1 LGNDYGWPQTCN
13 KFPALYC
20 YPKFTLAPAGAAI
33 SGDFLFIT
41 CLRGKQLRKI
51 NLTTQVEE
59 VLFSDFGRLRAL
71 TIHNDYLYF
80 GTSNRDG
87 RGIPEKGDD
96 KILRIRIK
104 K

>member
-1 LGNDYGWPQTCN
+1 
-13 KFPALYC
+13 LYC
-20 YPKFTLAPAGAAI
+20 YPKITLAPAGAAI
-33 SGDFLFIT
+33 SNDFLFIT

-51 NLTTQVEE
+51 NLATRVEE
-59 VLFSDFGRLRAL
+59 EFFADFGRLRAL

-80 GTSNRDG
+80 GTSNTDG
-87 RGIPEKGDD
+87 RGIPSKGDD